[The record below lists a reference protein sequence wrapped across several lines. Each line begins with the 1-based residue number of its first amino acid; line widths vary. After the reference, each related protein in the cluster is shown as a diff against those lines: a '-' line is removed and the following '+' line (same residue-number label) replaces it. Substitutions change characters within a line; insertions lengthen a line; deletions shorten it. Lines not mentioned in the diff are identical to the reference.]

1 MTSSIKVKLF
11 GLIPIIKE
19 LYHNIIIYCM
29 VKNLIFIILLFL
41 IVFDFFIW
49 AEIIFGGPNK
59 NTELYFLNVGQ
70 GDGELVVWPNNV
82 KTLIDAGP
90 TNKAA
95 AEFSYLFSPFN
106 RYIDLVILTHPELDH
121 FGGLIDIM
129 KRYQIGAFIFNGET
143 KDSNGF
149 NDLEKIIQ
157 ENKIKTIILFEG
169 DKIKYLEN
177 YFDVLSPSK
186 NLSSGDTNEN
196 GLVLKLTSQNL
207 KALFTADIGEKTEK
221 DLIRKYGNYL
231 KADIL
236 KVAHHGSKFSSS
248 ENFLAM
254 VSPKISIFEVGK
266 NSYGHPNNGVIER
279 LKNLGSKI
287 FRTDE
292 NGTIKI
298 SVDSG
303 KINIYGKINQ

>member
-1 MTSSIKVKLF
+1 
-11 GLIPIIKE
+11 
-19 LYHNIIIYCM
+19 
-29 VKNLIFIILLFL
+29 
-41 IVFDFFIW
+41 
-49 AEIIFGGPNK
+49 
-59 NTELYFLNVGQ
+59 
-70 GDGELVVWPNNV
+70 
-82 KTLIDAGP
+82 
-90 TNKAA
+90 
-95 AEFSYLFSPFN
+95 
-106 RYIDLVILTHPELDH
+106 
-121 FGGLIDIM
+121 M
-129 KRYQIGAFIFNGET
+129 KRYKVGAFIFNGAT

-149 NDLEKIIQ
+149 NDLGKIIK
-157 ENKIKTIILFEG
+157 ENKIKTIVLSEG

-186 NLSSGDTNEN
+186 DTASGATNED
-196 GLVLKLTSQNL
+196 GLVLKLNSQNL
-207 KALFTADIGEKTEK
+207 KALLTADIGEKTEK
-221 DLIRKYGNYL
+221 DLIRKYGDYL

-254 VSPKISIFEVGK
+254 VLPKISVFEVGK
-266 NSYGHPNNGVIER
+266 NSYGHPNDGVIDR

>member
-1 MTSSIKVKLF
+1 M
-11 GLIPIIKE
+11 P
-19 LYHNIIIYCM
+19 
-29 VKNLIFIILLFL
+29 KNYIFIIILFL

-49 AEIIFGGPNK
+49 TEIFFGGPSK

-70 GDGELVVWPNNV
+70 GDGELVIWPNNV

-95 AEFSYLFSPFN
+95 EEFSSLFSPFN
-106 RYIDLVILTHPELDH
+106 RYIDLIILTHPELDH
-121 FGGLIDIM
+121 FGGLIGIM
-129 KRYQIGAFIFNGET
+129 KRYKVGAFIFNGAT

-149 NDLEKIIQ
+149 NDLGKIIK
-157 ENKIKTIILFEG
+157 ENKIKTIVLSEG

-186 NLSSGDTNEN
+186 DTASGATNED
-196 GLVLKLTSQNL
+196 GLVLKLNSQNL
-207 KALFTADIGEKTEK
+207 KALLTADIGEKTEK
-221 DLIRKYGNYL
+221 DLIRKYGDYL

-254 VSPKISIFEVGK
+254 VLPKISVFEVGK
-266 NSYGHPNNGVIER
+266 NSYGHPNDGVIDR

>member
-1 MTSSIKVKLF
+1 MS
-11 GLIPIIKE
+11 
-19 LYHNIIIYCM
+19 
-29 VKNLIFIILLFL
+29 KNYIFIIILFL

-49 AEIIFGGPNK
+49 AEISFGGPNE

-90 TNKAA
+90 ANKAA

-106 RYIDLVILTHPELDH
+106 HYIDLVILTHPELDH
-121 FGGLIDIM
+121 FGGLINIM
-129 KRYQIGAFIFNGET
+129 KRYKVGAFIFNGET

-149 NDLEKIIQ
+149 SDLEKIIQ
-157 ENKIKTIILFEG
+157 ENKIKIIVISEG

-177 YFDVLSPSK
+177 YFDVLSPPK
-186 NLSSGDTNEN
+186 DLSSMATNES
-196 GLVLKLTSQNL
+196 GLVLKLTSRNI

-221 DLIRKYGNYL
+221 DLIRKYGDYL

-266 NSYGHPNNGVIER
+266 NSYGHPNAGVIER
-279 LKNLGSKI
+279 LKNIGSKI
-287 FRTDE
+287 FRTDQ

-298 SVDSG
+298 SADLE
-303 KINIYGKINQ
+303 KINIYTK

>member
-1 MTSSIKVKLF
+1 MSKNS
-11 GLIPIIKE
+11 
-19 LYHNIIIYCM
+19 III
-29 VKNLIFIILLFL
+29 IILFL
-41 IVFDFFIW
+41 IVFDIFIW
-49 AEIIFGGPNK
+49 TEIFFDRPNK

-70 GDGELVVWPNNV
+70 GDGELIVFPNDI

-90 TNKAA
+90 ANKAA
-95 AEFSYLFSPFN
+95 EEFSYLFSPFN

-121 FGGLIDIM
+121 FGGLIDVI
-129 KRYQIGAFIFNGET
+129 KRYKVGAFIFNGEI

-149 NDLEKIIQ
+149 GDLEKIIQ
-157 ENKIKTIILFEG
+157 ENKIQTIVLSGG

-177 YFDVLSPSK
+177 YFDVLSPLK
-186 NLSSGDTNEN
+186 DSSSVATNEN

-207 KALFTADIGEKTEK
+207 KALFSADIGEKTEN
-221 DLIRKYGNYL
+221 DLIKKYGDYL
-231 KADIL
+231 KSDIL

-254 VSPKISIFEVGK
+254 VLPKISIFEVGK
-266 NSYGHPNNGVIER
+266 NSYGHPNDIVIER

-298 SVDSG
+298 SIDSG
-303 KINIYGKINQ
+303 KLNVYNKTKQ

>member
-1 MTSSIKVKLF
+1 MI
-11 GLIPIIKE
+11 
-19 LYHNIIIYCM
+19 
-29 VKNLIFIILLFL
+29 KNLIFIIILFL
-41 IVFDFFIW
+41 IVFDFLIW
-49 AEIIFGGPNK
+49 AEIAFGGPNG

-70 GDGELVVWPNNV
+70 GDGELVIWQNNI

-129 KRYQIGAFIFNGET
+129 KRYQIGAFIFNGAT

-157 ENKIKTIILFEG
+157 ENKIKTIILSEG

-177 YFDVLSPSK
+177 YFDVLSPS
-186 NLSSGDTNEN
+186 NNSSSGTTNED
-196 GLVLKLTSQNL
+196 GLVLKLDSQNL

-221 DLIRKYGNYL
+221 DLIRKYGDYL
-231 KADIL
+231 RADIL

-266 NSYGHPNNGVIER
+266 NSYGHPNDGVIER

-303 KINIYGKINQ
+303 KIDIYSK